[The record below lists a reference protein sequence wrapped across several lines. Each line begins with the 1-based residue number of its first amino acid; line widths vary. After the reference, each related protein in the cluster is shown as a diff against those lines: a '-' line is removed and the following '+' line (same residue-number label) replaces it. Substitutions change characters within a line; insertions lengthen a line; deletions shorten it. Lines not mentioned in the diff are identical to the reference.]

1 MECPGS
7 AARNAGRKYI
17 PSSQER
23 EVCTLFVSRNDG
35 MEAAAIGAENAAG
48 RKMLP
53 SGSPSK
59 TKYFV
64 SL

>member
-1 MECPGS
+1 M
-7 AARNAGRKYI
+7 
-17 PSSQER
+17 
-23 EVCTLFVSRNDG
+23 LFVSRNDG

-48 RKMLP
+48 RKTPL
-53 SGSPSK
+53 SGSQRK